1 MSRERESE
9 TDACRFY
16 GFPCVSGSC
25 MRSIRY
31 LKCGLGLL
39 GPVSLGFGGLGC
51 KVQGSGLECMASG
64 IWVLWGFVGGGG
76 WMCRE
81 FRVVCHGLL
90 EVTWIRGVQVYPADP
105 VARGKERFQSLRFCS
120 ARDDA
125 CLSESA
131 GLCPVPTPNLAARG
145 ERPRLSD
152 IHLRMSVHVAAG
164 STEGSVTEQE
174 LATLLNGLLPGLPAE
189 SAVEM
194 NNSAWGRTW
203 EFEKIMDP

>member
-1 MSRERESE
+1 
-9 TDACRFY
+9 
-16 GFPCVSGSC
+16 

-152 IHLRMSVHVAAG
+152 IHLRMSVHGRGWIHRGLSNGTGASDLAKRSTARLACRERSGDEQLCLG
-164 STEGSVTEQE
+164 SHVGV
-174 LATLLNGLLPGLPAE
+174 
-189 SAVEM
+189 
-194 NNSAWGRTW
+194 
-203 EFEKIMDP
+203 